1 MHGKTIQKVCKS
13 EGFYHNCSV
22 LYLFCAIPLYQ
33 NSLHFE
39 PNKKCFWLFCSEHLV
54 LLKGEHAVADIAKC
68 LPRSIHLLLPL
79 QVVSKVLARHA
90 VQAHHVARTPSTDS
104 SAEWKRRHWGY
115 PSLAQRTTH
124 TPAWPHTSHWGPGEQ
139 KNPAKADCNF
149 TCTFTNCPTHETDP
163 WNQHH
168 WSQKGQQLE

>member
-90 VQAHHVARTPSTDS
+90 VQAHRVARTPSTDS

-124 TPAWPHTSHWGPGEQ
+124 TRPTGGRGSRRILLKPIAISPAPSQIALHMKQIHG
-139 KNPAKADCNF
+139 
-149 TCTFTNCPTHETDP
+149 TNITGRRKD
-163 WNQHH
+163 
-168 WSQKGQQLE
+168 SS